1 MKMNTVEFYKKVI
14 TIQLQ
19 IIYISPSMILKIETG
34 NTNQILRTVSEK
46 LQLSEIKSHK
56 KIIQEMLEYIKDP
69 ENG

>member
-19 IIYISPSMILKIETG
+19 IIYISPSMSLKIETG

-46 LQLSEIKSHK
+46 LQPAEIKGYK
-56 KIIQEMLEYIKDP
+56 KIIQEMLDYIKDP

>member
-1 MKMNTVEFYKKVI
+1 MNTVEFYKKVI

-19 IIYISPSMILKIETG
+19 IIYISPSMSLKIETG

-46 LQLSEIKSHK
+46 LQPAEIKSYK
-56 KIIQEMLEYIKDP
+56 KIIQEMLDYIKDP